1 MNVSVN
7 NSVGNYVV
15 TLLSPLWRIIT
26 MELIMSQTRT
36 IEMSNLIME
45 ILLYLNLCKH
55 IHTRRNFGMKNVNFL
70 IFGQFD
76 KILILIYLK

>member
-36 IEMSNLIME
+36 IKMSIDCESDYGNSP
-45 ILLYLNLCKH
+45 LLE
-55 IHTRRNFGMKNVNFL
+55 FM
-70 IFGQFD
+70 
-76 KILILIYLK
+76 